1 MSLFES
7 HTDLI
12 LSLAKFTSALLIAF
26 AVAPFLKRPALR
38 AAFWAALFII
48 LPTGIF
54 TTHGRSILN
63 ILPQLSAAPK
73 IESVQLTAPPLE
85 TVTPSADDSEM
96 PQSALQAPPRQ
107 NNWVAI
113 VFFTGLGVSL
123 LPILISVL
131 QLRFIPKKPAGVF
144 AMDAWAKIRPQEAKA
159 VPLYLTSCCAAPFT
173 AGLIREAVLL
183 PEASTDWSLRRL
195 RSTLYHEAAHI
206 SRKDPLVRM
215 FASLVRAIFWFHPL
229 IWLAHRRLVAAQE
242 EACDEIALA
251 GGIPADEY
259 AEDLL
264 QTAKDCQSPFGH
276 CLNMAQWSQLGHRVR
291 IILQNEKTKNPPL
304 TMKTIAIVSLGIAA
318 TTFGLSTLGYSEAP
332 KAVEQAPEQAQ
343 ETAGPGKLEAKLNQ
357 IIIPRVDFENTSLEE
372 AVKYLSIHSA
382 ELDTSELDPAKKGV
396 NFVIRRPPGVDPGTL
411 RVKELRLRNVPLAMV
426 IKYICEQTQTTYKL
440 DDRAVTFV
448 PKDKAKA
455 VEQAPEQA
463 QKLAGPGKLEAK
475 LNQIIIPRVDFENT
489 SLEEAVKFL
498 SIRSAALD
506 TTELDPAKKGVNFV
520 IRRPRG
526 ADADPGTLRVKELR
540 LRNVPLAMVIKYICE
555 QTQTTYKVDDR
566 WVTFVP
572 KDKAD

>member
-7 HTDLI
+7 HPDLI

-38 AAFWAALFII
+38 AAFWTAVFII
-48 LPTGIF
+48 LPTAIF

-73 IESVQLTAPPLE
+73 IESVQLAAPNLE
-85 TVTPSADDSEM
+85 PVTPSADVSEM
-96 PQSALQAPPRQ
+96 PQVARQAVPRQ
-107 NNWVAI
+107 INWVGI

-131 QLRFIPKKPAGVF
+131 QLRFIPKKPAGGF

-159 VPLYLTSCCAAPFT
+159 VPLYLTSCSAAPFT
-173 AGLIREAVLL
+173 AGLIREAILL

-291 IILQNEKTKNPPL
+291 IILQNEKTKNQPL

-332 KAVEQAPEQAQ
+332 KAVEQAQK
-343 ETAGPGKLEAKLNQ
+343 TAGPGKLEEKLNR
-357 IIIPRVDFENTSLEE
+357 IIIPR
-372 AVKYLSIHSA
+372 I
-382 ELDTSELDPAKKGV
+382 
-396 NFVIRRPPGVDPGTL
+396 
-411 RVKELRLRNVPLAMV
+411 
-426 IKYICEQTQTTYKL
+426 
-440 DDRAVTFV
+440 
-448 PKDKAKA
+448 
-455 VEQAPEQA
+455 
-463 QKLAGPGKLEAK
+463 
-475 LNQIIIPRVDFENT
+475 DFENT

-498 SIRSAALD
+498 RDRCAELD
-506 TTELDPAKKGVNFV
+506 TTELDPAKKGVNFT
-520 IRRPRG
+520 IRRMGG
-526 ADADPGTLRVKELR
+526 AADPSTLRIKELR
-540 LRNVPLAMVIKYICE
+540 VANVPLAEVIKYISE

-566 WVTFVP
+566 AVIFVIE
-572 KDKAD
+572 KKAN